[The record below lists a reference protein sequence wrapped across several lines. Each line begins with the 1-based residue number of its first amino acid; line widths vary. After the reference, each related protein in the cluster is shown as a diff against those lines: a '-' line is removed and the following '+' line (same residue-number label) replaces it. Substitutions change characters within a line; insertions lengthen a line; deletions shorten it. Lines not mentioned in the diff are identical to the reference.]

1 MRALNSVGR
10 WLTLDCNHDGHVCRI
25 RTAPRQARVGRP
37 RPGRL
42 QRRHP
47 GIGARG
53 DPHDVPGIA
62 PGIHQGGVRL
72 RAIEADPRSGRAAA
86 VVVEEGALV
95 HSALLYPLD
104 AQSRLQGAG
113 DAYAQATYVLGS
125 LDTAVRAAGTGLD
138 RLARLHVYV
147 ADASVTAAV
156 DRLLAERFN
165 GAAAPA
171 VTIVESRMPH
181 AGVLVAMDAVAATAR
196 TTVGASERISVAG
209 LRPTVGAGAH
219 VAVQPEGP
227 FVIVSGRAAPGEFEP
242 AVRATMEQLRADL
255 QGVGLGLDH
264 VVQVKAFL
272 GNMAR
277 AEQLQQLVAG
287 AFQGT
292 APPQVVTEWRDASLP
307 VEIEVV
313 AAAPGAVGAGERVSF
328 VEPILS
334 RYSRV
339 ARVFAGRPI
348 FVSGLTGASA
358 DPAAQVREVFDELRR
373 LLTAAGSDVRH
384 LVKATYY
391 VSDKAADQEINTI
404 RPSVYEAARPPA
416 ASKISV
422 QGTGRPGKGTVIDMI
437 AVTTGR

>member
-1 MRALNSVGR
+1 MSAGFGPPPARLVSAGLALVVCGSGLAVSVQAE
-10 WLTLDCNHDGHVCRI
+10 N
-25 RTAPRQARVGRP
+25 RQEP
-37 RPGRL
+37 S
-42 QRRHP
+42 
-47 GIGARG
+47 GATR
-53 DPHDVPGIA
+53 
-62 PGIHQGGVRL
+62 VRL
-72 RAIEADPRSGRAAA
+72 RAIGAGSRPGRAAA

-104 AQSRLQGAG
+104 AQARLQGAG

-125 LDTAVRAAGTGLD
+125 LDTALRAAGTGLD

-147 ADASVTAAV
+147 ADASVSGSRSAARRALQHHRARRD
-156 DRLLAERFN
+156 DRRVAN
-165 GAAAPA
+165 AARRRARGDGCRRGDGSPQA
-171 VTIVESRMPH
+171 VGT
-181 AGVLVAMDAVAATAR
+181 
-196 TTVGASERISVAG
+196 SERIVVAG
-209 LRPTVGAGAH
+209 LRPTAGGGAH

-227 FVIVSGRAAPGEFEP
+227 FVIVSGRAAPGEFEA

-255 QGVGLGLDH
+255 QGVGLGFDH

-272 GNMAR
+272 GDMAR
-277 AEQLQQLVAG
+277 AEQLQRLVAG

-313 AAAPGAVGAGERVSF
+313 ATAPGAAGGGERLSF
-328 VEPILS
+328 VEPIR

-358 DPAAQVREVFDELRR
+358 DPAAQVREVFGELRR
-373 LLTAAGSDVRH
+373 LLAAAGSDMRH

-404 RPSVYEAARPPA
+404 RPSVYDAARPPA

-422 QGTGRPGKGTVIDMI
+422 QGTGRPGRARSST
-437 AVTTGR
+437 

>member
-1 MRALNSVGR
+1 MTSPAS
-10 WLTLDCNHDGHVCRI
+10 HQESA
-25 RTAPRQARVGRP
+25 RTE
-37 RPGRL
+37 
-42 QRRHP
+42 
-47 GIGARG
+47 
-53 DPHDVPGIA
+53 
-62 PGIHQGGVRL
+62 GVRL
-72 RAIEADPRSGRAAA
+72 RAIDADPRRGRAAA

-104 AQSRLQGAG
+104 AQARLQGAG

-156 DRLLAERFN
+156 DRLLAERFT
-165 GAAAPA
+165 GAAVPA

-181 AGVLVAMDAVAATAR
+181 AGVLVAMDAVAATPR
-196 TTVGASERISVAG
+196 RSGRGGTSERISVAG
-209 LRPTVGAGAH
+209 LRPTVGDGAH

-227 FVIVSGRAAPGEFEP
+227 FVIVSGRAAPGEFEA

-255 QGVGLGLDH
+255 QGVGLGLGH

-272 GNMAR
+272 GDMAR
-277 AEQLQQLVAG
+277 AEQLQRLVAG

-313 AAAPGAVGAGERVSF
+313 ADCAGRRGRAVSVLSF

-373 LLTAAGSDVRH
+373 LLAAAGSDMRH

-404 RPSVYEAARPPA
+404 RPSVYDAARPPA